1 MDYRNKQAY
10 RLQKDLNTDKKQTDR
25 NHRDLVRQ

>member
-10 RLQKDLNTDKKQTDR
+10 RLQKDLNTDKKNKQTGTTEIW
-25 NHRDLVRQ
+25 